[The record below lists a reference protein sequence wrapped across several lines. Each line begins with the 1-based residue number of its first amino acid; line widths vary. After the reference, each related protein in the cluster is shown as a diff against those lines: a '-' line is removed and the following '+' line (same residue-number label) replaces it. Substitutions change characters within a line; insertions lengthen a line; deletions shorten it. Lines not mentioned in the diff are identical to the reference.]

1 MHRVLVHS
9 TLAPVTTQAP
19 MDPAT
24 EGCFLALFDSDDY
37 DEGDSRYLMNVPGRY
52 PNLAELPDI
61 DMDDEPASVEL
72 RC

>member
-1 MHRVLVHS
+1 
-9 TLAPVTTQAP
+9 

-37 DEGDSRYLMNVPGRY
+37 DEGDSRYPMNVPGRY
-52 PNLAELPDI
+52 PNLAELPGT